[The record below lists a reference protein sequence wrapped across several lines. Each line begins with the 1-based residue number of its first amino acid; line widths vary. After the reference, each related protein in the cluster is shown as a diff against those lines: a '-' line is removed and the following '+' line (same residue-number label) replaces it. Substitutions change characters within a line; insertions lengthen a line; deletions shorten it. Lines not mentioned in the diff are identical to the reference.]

1 MWLKL
6 IRELKKEMSATRLAN
21 VGLFQKLSY
30 EDEVEDE
37 ELKKIIKLHRAVLD
51 KALLDSFSPAKHIR
65 DEIDAWLYPD
75 NKEFIEACERAL
87 LPPKQVYYVFKIM
100 KKILR
105 GKNAKFREFG
115 RYMNREIDVNKRS

>member
-87 LPPKQVYYVFKIM
+87 EILEQENIFGQARLLLAVAI
-100 KKILR
+100 KK
-105 GKNAKFREFG
+105 AKE
-115 RYMNREIDVNKRS
+115 